1 MYSPRFTKLKSFGS
15 KFFIVQM
22 FIHTTLD
29 ENLTVKIWY
38 LWWQCVADCR
48 FTDPTTVVTG
58 VQKYVAAVKLLFD
71 PDLSQQE
78 LISIDVVGPRTIE
91 ANWRLGGYGHILFI
105 TSINWSLVNVAFYI
119 SISWVCIR
127 VMTFSIYYRTCM
139 ASSAENKS
147 FCEVPKHVINT
158 KVSLPKVNEI
168 HGWIVKID
176 EIVHTYKTSSSYC
189 ELFHKNILS
198 TKITLFLNLK
208 H

>member
-1 MYSPRFTKLKSFGS
+1 MYSPRFTKLKSFDS
-15 KFFIVQM
+15 NFLIVQM

-29 ENLTVKIWY
+29 ENLSVKIWY

-119 SISWVCIR
+119 AISWVCIR
-127 VMTFSIYYRTCM
+127 VMTFSIYYTFWNFGTVRMQPPFQSFKM
-139 ASSAENKS
+139 ARHRWQ
-147 FCEVPKHVINT
+147 HVEQMVEGGPMT
-158 KVSLPKVNEI
+158 
-168 HGWIVKID
+168 
-176 EIVHTYKTSSSYC
+176 
-189 ELFHKNILS
+189 
-198 TKITLFLNLK
+198 
-208 H
+208 